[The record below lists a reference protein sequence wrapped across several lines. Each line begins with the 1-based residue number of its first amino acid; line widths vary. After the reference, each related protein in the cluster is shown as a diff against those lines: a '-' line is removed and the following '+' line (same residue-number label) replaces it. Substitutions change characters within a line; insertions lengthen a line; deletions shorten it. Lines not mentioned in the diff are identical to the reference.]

1 MTRRSRM
8 LWAAALL
15 WATVPAAYLAWLE
28 LQELLTPPA
37 LPAPLGEYDGNI
49 YGMVQFFSGGF
60 RLKAFVLIRQV
71 QFTGILGVAPYV
83 LLGLGMCLLGARLG
97 RPRTGRVA
105 AGLLAAAL
113 VPMYSLHLVL
123 FLVEGS
129 AEFMDG
135 GPQWPVFSAVGGD
148 LYQLAA
154 VVLMVLALRSG
165 RPEQREAL
173 HLPERS

>member
-8 LWAAALL
+8 LWSAALL
-15 WATVPAAYLAWLE
+15 WAAVPAAYLIFLE
-28 LQELLTPPA
+28 TQEPLTPQ
-37 LPAPLGEYDGNI
+37 APPGEYDGQL
-49 YGMVQFFSGGF
+49 YGMVQLFSGG
-60 RLKAFVLIRQV
+60 RLLKVLVLIRHV
-71 QFTGILGVAPYV
+71 QFTGIFGVVPYV
-83 LLGLGMCLLGARLG
+83 LLGLGMCLLGAQLG
-97 RPRTGRVA
+97 RPRTGRIV

-129 AEFMDG
+129 AEAMAR

-154 VVLMVLALRSG
+154 VALMVLALRSG
-165 RPEQREAL
+165 RRETS
-173 HLPERS
+173 HISERF

>member
-15 WATVPAAYLAWLE
+15 WAAVPAAYLGWLE
-28 LQELLTPPA
+28 MQALLTPPT
-37 LPAPLGEYDGNI
+37 PPVPPEEYDGNI
-49 YGMVQFFSGGF
+49 YGMVQLFSGG
-60 RLKAFVLIRQV
+60 RLLKILILIRYV

-105 AGLLAAAL
+105 AGLLAAVL

-129 AEFMDG
+129 AESMDK

-154 VVLMVLALRSG
+154 VALMVLALRSD
-165 RPEQREAL
+165 RPRRGEAL
-173 HLPERS
+173 HPAKTS